1 MTTIQLYTAVCST
14 RTRSRNG
21 DIDENPKKR
30 YQLTFIVCISGI
42 ALHAVL
48 KIRSKSGVEMEDD
61 DETELGEATNPLI
74 TNVSSDE
81 EEIFNT
87 ATS

>member
-1 MTTIQLYTAVCST
+1 M
-14 RTRSRNG
+14 
-21 DIDENPKKR
+21 
-30 YQLTFIVCISGI
+30 CISGI